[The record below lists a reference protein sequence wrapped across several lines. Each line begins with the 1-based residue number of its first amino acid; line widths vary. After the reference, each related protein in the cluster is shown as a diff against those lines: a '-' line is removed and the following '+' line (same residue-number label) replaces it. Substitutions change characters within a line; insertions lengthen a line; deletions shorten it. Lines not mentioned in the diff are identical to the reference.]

1 MLNRAKR
8 EGISS
13 VGETI
18 ELTDIVLRVIGAFYA
33 FGGFVATRA
42 GLMSR
47 FLDQAIA
54 AIAMQKPP
62 AVERAQNAWL
72 LANAA
77 LVLAGGVLLLAGL
90 ELAAWVFVLSTL
102 GQIAYIYYLAP
113 RFYDKDEAPD
123 PEGRRGTSNAFVIYA
138 AATAFILWAAYR
150 GRLVGVDEATPP
162 ALVAVGGALL
172 LYAGY
177 VARALWW
184 TPRQSSGGGLLNPM
198 PEEPGLP
205 PHESTRIKVM
215 ADYGCDPLWAL
226 DEERYGCF
234 APDMIGLSPELSADL
249 NAWAADFDTSFNAD
263 DPAAGV
269 WSDERYAAHTAEGR
283 RLAARLKR
291 ERPDLMVY
299 VLEADT
305 GVVEAHADDG

>member
-1 MLNRAKR
+1 M
-8 EGISS
+8 
-13 VGETI
+13 GETI

-54 AIAMQKPP
+54 AIAVQKPP
-62 AVERAQNAWL
+62 AAERAQNAWL
-72 LANAA
+72 LTTSA

-90 ELAAWVFVLSTL
+90 QLAAWVFAFSTL

-113 RFYDKDEAPD
+113 RFFDKDEAPD
-123 PEGRRGTSNAFVIYA
+123 AAGRRSTTNALVIYA

-150 GRLVGVDEATPP
+150 GRLIGVDEASTP
-162 ALVAVGGALL
+162 ALIAVGGALL

-184 TPRQSSGGGLLNPM
+184 TPRQSAGGSGLLGAADDAPSR
-198 PEEPGLP
+198 PL
-205 PHESTRIKVM
+205 HESKRIKVM
-215 ADYGCDPLWAL
+215 ADYYCDPLWAL
-226 DEERYGCF
+226 DEDLYGCF
-234 APDMIGLSPELSADL
+234 PPEDLGLSDDLTGAL
-249 NAWAADFDTSFNAD
+249 NAWALSYDGSLSAD
-263 DPAAGV
+263 DPATSL
-269 WSDERYAAHTAEGR
+269 WSEAEHAAHAAEGR
-283 RLAARLKR
+283 RLAVRLKR

-299 VLEADT
+299 VVEADT
-305 GVVEAHADDG
+305 GVVEVYADDPS